1 MKLPLYVILF
11 VIWPQVIKMMSD
23 SENVSIDD
31 EFFANT
37 LDKPRKVIKQ
47 NKKQECLKGV
57 ISKGK
62 LLTLNHEVPL
72 TIQIGCDLLTRDH
85 RYLAVSH
92 YY

>member
-1 MKLPLYVILF
+1 MLF
-11 VIWPQVIKMMSD
+11 IWPQVIKMMSD

-72 TIQIGCDLLTRDH
+72 TIQTGRDLLTKDH
-85 RYLAVSH
+85 RYSAVSH